1 MSDRTPGD
9 VPADREPDRP
19 AGSPSAPAGPA
30 AGQPDPPA
38 GQPAPAPGQPAPG
51 QAAPTPGQAAPTP
64 GQAAPTPAQAGQ
76 PVDLGRRSFFR
87 SFSREAIQTAA
98 QLVGAATALQRSSLA
113 ATSQLLGGG
122 SGAPADPLAQLLGVD
137 DPAPPPPAVQFRSP
151 YRYLEGQLTIVD
163 QRRLPDELVE
173 VTCHTGAEVAA
184 CIRDRLVRGGPVLGQ
199 VAAYGLLVAAERTR
213 GSSEFIRAATLHGTI
228 NALRSSR
235 PTSRAMEAALDRMLA
250 AWQAV
255 GEHAAGDL
263 VANVLRSEAEAIADE
278 TMLDLAALGRVGASV
293 LPTPFERHLE
303 VLVHGPVGA
312 LAGGA
317 LGTAV
322 AVVLEVQVQQHPVHV
337 WVPEGR
343 PAFQGSRITAFELG
357 RLDIGHTVIA
367 DVAAAGLIARGSVD
381 AVLVGAE
388 RIARNGDVSAA
399 VGTYPIAAVA
409 ARHGVPLYVCAPTST
424 IDLRVGDGWGFMTE
438 EGPDVELAEVNGR
451 RVPPAQ
457 SQVHNPVLDV
467 TPAALVRGF
476 VTEMGVIEPPFEE
489 TLAHALARRQPPVAG
504 DVRGEASSSAGGPG
518 PAPEPPA
525 APGETVAA
533 PGATAEDED
542 GWGGEGSTG
551 AGPDATVVGPDATG
565 AGPDA
570 TGAGPDAT
578 VVGSDVA
585 DAGPDATAIGPDPV
599 GPDPADADAPEG
611 H

>member
-9 VPADREPDRP
+9 APDDRDPGRPDATPSGQPLPPAGEPVPASAEPT
-19 AGSPSAPAGPA
+19 SAT
-30 AGQPDPPA
+30 
-38 GQPAPAPGQPAPG
+38 GQPAPASEQPASPSGQPA
-51 QAAPTPGQAAPTP
+51 APA
-64 GQAAPTPAQAGQ
+64 
-76 PVDLGRRSFFR
+76 DLGRRHFFR
-87 SFSREAIQTAA
+87 AFSREAIQTAA

-122 SGAPADPLAQLLGVD
+122 SSAPADPLTQLLGMD

-151 YRYLEGQLTIVD
+151 CRYLEGQLTLVD

-235 PTSRAMEAALDRMLA
+235 PTSRVMEAALDRMLA

-255 GEHAAGDL
+255 GEHAPGDL
-263 VANVLRSEAEAIADE
+263 VANVLRSEAEAIADG
-278 TMLDLAALGRVGASV
+278 TMLDLAALGRAGASV

-303 VLVHGPVGA
+303 LLVHGPVGA

-317 LGTAV
+317 LGTAM
-322 AVVLEVQVQQHPVHV
+322 AVVLEVQVQQRPVHV

-343 PAFQGSRITAFELG
+343 PSFQGARITAFELG

-367 DVAAAGLIARGSVD
+367 DVGAAGLIARGSVD

-388 RIARNGDVSAA
+388 RIARNGDVSAS

-424 IDLRVGDGWGFMTE
+424 IDLRVGDGWGFMAE
-438 EGPDVELAEVNGR
+438 EGSDVELAVVNGR
-451 RVPPAQ
+451 RVPPAE

-476 VTEMGVIEPPFEE
+476 VTEAGVIEPPFEE
-489 TLAHALARRQPPVAG
+489 TLAQALASRKPPAT
-504 DVRGEASSSAGGPG
+504 EPSAARAEPV
-518 PAPEPPA
+518 PATEPSA
-525 APGETVAA
+525 APGDALPAA
-533 PGATAEDED
+533 GATAEDED
-542 GWGGEGSTG
+542 GWGG
-551 AGPDATVVGPDATG
+551 A
-565 AGPDA
+565 
-570 TGAGPDAT
+570 
-578 VVGSDVA
+578 
-585 DAGPDATAIGPDPV
+585 
-599 GPDPADADAPEG
+599 DPASADAPEG
-611 H
+611 EAH

>member
-9 VPADREPDRP
+9 APDDREPDRP
-19 AGSPSAPAGPA
+19 EGPTS
-30 AGQPDPPA
+30 GVPGPPGPPA
-38 GQPAPAPGQPAPG
+38 GQPASAPGQPAPAPEQPAPG
-51 QAAPTPGQAAPTP
+51 QAAPTP
-64 GQAAPTPAQAGQ
+64 AQSAQ
-76 PVDLGRRSFFR
+76 SVDLGRRSFFR
-87 SFSREAIQTAA
+87 SFGREAIQTAA

-122 SGAPADPLAQLLGVD
+122 SGAPEDPLAQLLGMD

-151 YRYLEGQLTIVD
+151 YRYLEGELTIVD

-184 CIRDRLVRGGPVLGQ
+184 CIRDRLVRGGPVLEQ

-213 GSSEFIRAATLHGTI
+213 GSSEFVRAATLHGTI

-235 PTSRAMEAALDRMLA
+235 PSSRAMEASLDRMLA

-278 TMLDLAALGRVGASV
+278 AMLDLAALGRAGASV

-317 LGTAV
+317 LGTAL
-322 AVVLEVQVQQHPVHV
+322 AVVLEVQVQQRPVHV

-343 PAFQGSRITAFELG
+343 PAFQGARITAFELG

-409 ARHGVPLYVCAPTST
+409 VRHGVPLYVCASTST

-438 EGPDVELAEVNGR
+438 EGPDVELAEVHGR
-451 RVPPAQ
+451 RVPPPG

-467 TPAALVRGF
+467 TPAALVRAF
-476 VTEMGVIEPPFEE
+476 VTEMGVIEPPFDE
-489 TLAHALARRQPPVAG
+489 TLAHALARRQPPLAG
-504 DVRGEASSSAGGPG
+504 DVLGERSSPVGG
-518 PAPEPPA
+518 PAPAPESPA
-525 APGETVAA
+525 APGATVPA

-542 GWGGEGSTG
+542 GWGGEG
-551 AGPDATVVGPDATG
+551 AT
-565 AGPDA
+565 
-570 TGAGPDAT
+570 
-578 VVGSDVA
+578 
-585 DAGPDATAIGPDPV
+585 DAGPDAADAGPDPV
-599 GPDPADADAPEG
+599 GPDPADVDAPEG